1 MKPRLLRIIRTTAFL
16 GCCALGGFY
25 AGQWFWSGPPPAEPV
40 VATRQLVEEL
50 PDFTLTDLDGRERNI
65 REWSGQPLLLNFWAT
80 WCAPCLREMPLLQT
94 LHQESPGGL
103 QVIGIAVDRAPAVES
118 FIGEAGVTYPIL
130 IGQQKAIA
138 AAESFGPEFIALPFS
153 ILIAAD
159 GAVIGME
166 AGELEVDE
174 LRSLAGL
181 ITELSAGRLTAE
193 GAREQFPGS

>member
-1 MKPRLLRIIRTTAFL
+1 MKPRLLRIIRRTAFF

-25 AGQWFWSGPPPAEPV
+25 AGQWFWSETPPAEPV
-40 VATRQLVEEL
+40 AATRPLVEEL
-50 PDFTLTDLDGRERNI
+50 PDFTLTDLDGQERNI

-130 IGQQKAIA
+130 IGQQQAIA

-166 AGELEVDE
+166 AGELEAEE

-193 GAREQFPGS
+193 AAREKFPGS

>member
-1 MKPRLLRIIRTTAFL
+1 MKPRLLRIIRTTAIL
-16 GCCALGGFY
+16 GCFALGGFY
-25 AGQWFWSGPPPAEPV
+25 AGQWFWSETPPAEI
-40 VATRQLVEEL
+40 VAATGQLVDEL

-94 LHQESPGGL
+94 LHQESPDGL
-103 QVIGIAVDRAPAVES
+103 KVIGIAVDRAPAVES
-118 FIGEAGVTYPIL
+118 FIIEAGISYPIL
-130 IGQQKAIA
+130 VGQQQAIA

-166 AGELEVDE
+166 AGELEVEE

-181 ITELSAGRLTAE
+181 IREISAGSLTVEA
-193 GAREQFPGS
+193 ARERFPGS